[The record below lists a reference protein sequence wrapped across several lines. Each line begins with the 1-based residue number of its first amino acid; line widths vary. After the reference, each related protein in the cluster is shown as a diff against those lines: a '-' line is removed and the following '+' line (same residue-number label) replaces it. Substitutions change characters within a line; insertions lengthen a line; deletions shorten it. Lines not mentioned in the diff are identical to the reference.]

1 MKLIYLEQVN
11 STQTYAKEQLKCNK
25 NVTNVCFYTY
35 MQTMGLGSKN
45 NKWEGENGN
54 LFFTFIISQNDLPS
68 DLPHQS
74 ISIYFAYILKEC
86 LFSLGSNVFLKW
98 PNDLYIKN
106 NKIAGLITNKYNDK
120 IICGIGLNINKTK
133 TFHGSLDININ
144 KEELLK
150 YYFNQL
156 EYYPS
161 WKQIFSKYKLEF
173 HVNKKY
179 FTNINNEKVSLENA
193 ILNEDGSLNIN
204 NKKVYS
210 LR

>member
-1 MKLIYLEQVN
+1 
-11 STQTYAKEQLKCNK
+11 LKCNE
-25 NVTNVCFYTY
+25 NITNICFYTFD
-35 MQTMGLGSKN
+35 QIMGIGSQN
-45 NKWEGENGN
+45 NKWEGKDGN
-54 LFFTFIISQNDLPS
+54 LFFSFIVSLDDLPS
-68 DLPHQS
+68 DLPLQS
-74 ISIYFAYILKEC
+74 ISIYFAYIFKEC
-86 LFSLGSNVFLKW
+86 LSSLGSNLFLKW

-106 NKIAGLITNKYNDK
+106 NKICGLITNKYNNK

-133 TFHGSLDININ
+133 TFEGSLDINMN
-144 KEELLK
+144 KDELLRE
-150 YYFNQL
+150 YFNQL
-156 EYYPS
+156 QCYPS